1 MEEKKGKS
9 LVKSSKKYLKK
20 QVYGMEKIQLNFKSF
35 KKELIEEEG
44 DFQAASLPPNPE
56 QPSAATPGATIRLLL
71 LVHWFLRIF

>member
-1 MEEKKGKS
+1 
-9 LVKSSKKYLKK
+9 
-20 QVYGMEKIQLNFKSF
+20 MEKIQLKFKSF

>member
-1 MEEKKGKS
+1 MEN
-9 LVKSSKKYLKK
+9 
-20 QVYGMEKIQLNFKSF
+20 IQLKFKSF

-71 LVHWFLRIF
+71 LVHWFLRISLALRKCLKNLEKCISDDMLTS